1 MDYAKILSDQREEL
15 DNTDVG
21 KFVKRKEEK
30 DIDLNSP
37 LAQVVIGVRRCG
49 KSTLCKKVLLES
61 GVNFGY
67 INFDDER
74 LIDIKSD
81 QFDELLQALYR
92 INGKITHLFLDEIQN
107 ISRWELFV
115 NRMLRQ
121 GMHLIITGSN
131 ANLLSGDLTTHL
143 AGRHHEIRLYPF
155 SFSEYC
161 TYKGINLKSLTTK
174 SQALRMRALDQYLY
188 TGGFPEIVEG
198 LVSEDYA
205 RSLLHTIVYKDIC
218 RRYRIRYKETIWRLA
233 NSVLDRFCQEIVSS
247 QLAEELSVKS
257 HHTIENYLKYLSDAY
272 LVCMINKFSWKSADR
287 RRISKGYAIDAAFIS
302 QHDAALQTEA
312 LGWRLENTVAIELL
326 NRNDKKTDSLYYM
339 RDSRNFEVDFV
350 VVRDTHVKELI
361 QVTYDF
367 TNPSTKQYNREIG
380 GLLKGAAATNCDNLT
395 LIIMQGE
402 PKDVEVDGRTVHI
415 RLACDWLAT
424 QE

>member
-415 RLACDWLAT
+415 RLACDWLVT